1 MPKQKNGYPHG
12 TDDEEGGGDGGQVFM
27 EYEWAGQTRIRA
39 TSLLEGGYAG
49 IETLYLGFVSCGII
63 ILVIIFH
70 IIVLTIIVVVVIVN
84 INYKHFLE
92 TKMKVF
98 QNEVKLLLDFSY

>member
-1 MPKQKNGYPHG
+1 M
-12 TDDEEGGGDGGQVFM
+12 
-27 EYEWAGQTRIRA
+27 
-39 TSLLEGGYAG
+39 
-49 IETLYLGFVSCGII
+49 SCGII